1 MSGPHHQFPVAL
13 ETVSDILQRAKG
25 KRLAV
30 FLDYDGTLT
39 PIVDRPELAVMSQ
52 AMRNTVQTLAQHCL
66 VAIVSGRD
74 RADVARLVNLES
86 LYYAGSHGFE
96 IDGPR
101 GSQIHH
107 EIGARFLPT
116 LDSAEADL
124 RRDLRFV
131 SGALIERKKY
141 SIAVHFRL
149 VGDADLKKVDAAVAG
164 VISAL
169 PELRKRDGKKVYE
182 IQPNVEWDKGKAVL
196 WLLEA
201 LHLTKDNSF
210 PLYIGDDLTDED
222 AFQALRDFG
231 IGVLV
236 GQTSRPTAAQYTLK
250 NSDDVARFLGRMA
263 ALLETGGS

>member
-1 MSGPHHQFPVAL
+1 MSGLDHQLPVAL
-13 ETVSDILQRAKG
+13 EAVSEILRRAKG
-25 KRLAV
+25 RRLAV

-39 PIVDRPELAVMSQ
+39 PIVDRPELAIMSQ
-52 AMRNTVQTLAQHCL
+52 AMRTTVQTLAQHCL

-74 RADVARLVNLES
+74 RVEVERLVNLES
-86 LYYAGSHGFE
+86 LYYAGGHGFE

-116 LDSAEADL
+116 LDSVEADL

-131 SGALIERKKY
+131 SGALVERKKY

-149 VGDADLKKVDAAVAG
+149 VGDADLKKVDATVAG

-169 PELRKRDGKKVYE
+169 PELRRRDGKKVYE
-182 IQPNVEWDKGKAVL
+182 IQPNVEWDKVKAVL

-201 LHLTKDNSF
+201 LHLRKDDAL

-222 AFQALRDFG
+222 AFQALKNVG
-231 IGVLV
+231 IGVVV
-236 GQTSRPTAAQYTLK
+236 GQTSRPTAAQYALK
-250 NSDDVARFLGRMA
+250 DTEDVARFLERMA
-263 ALLETGGS
+263 ALLETKSS